1 MLTEIEQIKN
11 LLAGKKHVLIAMPGE
26 PSGDA
31 IGSALALDHY
41 FTSQNQRAEIVS
53 AGFSIPKNLKFLAG
67 IEKIKSQ
74 LALRQKFIIK
84 VDVSRAPI
92 ESLSYDVKDG
102 WLSIHLMPKH
112 GSITKNELRTAQ
124 TTFPYDLI
132 ITLDTVDRNALGDIF
147 FNNTDLFYRVP
158 TINIDHHAHNEHF
171 GQINLVNLNAVA
183 TAEIVWE
190 LITNLNNTATDE
202 NTATAI
208 LTGLITK
215 TNSFKTASV
224 SPGTL
229 QLAGRLIDQGANRE
243 LIIQN
248 LYRTKTIP
256 TLKLW
261 GRVLSHMQID
271 RAHGLVW
278 SSLTRDDF
286 ARSGTS
292 PADLHGLINELLLNS
307 PDTKMVLLIYES
319 ENGQPINGLLAI
331 EKDYNALT
339 LLAPFNPS
347 GDKKEATFVIN
358 DKSLTEAE
366 TLVLNTIKQKIN
378 PIPT

>member
-1 MLTEIEQIKN
+1 
-11 LLAGKKHVLIAMPGE
+11 
-26 PSGDA
+26 
-31 IGSALALDHY
+31 
-41 FTSQNQRAEIVS
+41 
-53 AGFSIPKNLKFLAG
+53 
-67 IEKIKSQ
+67 
-74 LALRQKFIIK
+74 
-84 VDVSRAPI
+84 
-92 ESLSYDVKDG
+92 
-102 WLSIHLMPKH
+102 
-112 GSITKNELRTAQ
+112 
-124 TTFPYDLI
+124 
-132 ITLDTVDRNALGDIF
+132 
-147 FNNTDLFYRVP
+147 
-158 TINIDHHAHNEHF
+158 
-171 GQINLVNLNAVA
+171 
-183 TAEIVWE
+183 
-190 LITNLNNTATDE
+190 
-202 NTATAI
+202 
-208 LTGLITK
+208 
-215 TNSFKTASV
+215 
-224 SPGTL
+224 
-229 QLAGRLIDQGANRE
+229 
-243 LIIQN
+243 
-248 LYRTKTIP
+248 
-256 TLKLW
+256 
-261 GRVLSHMQID
+261 MQID